1 MNNPRF
7 PKKQA
12 LDSITPNES
21 HPFSSPQINRFQ
33 NAAND
38 LEQRIRDMETSYL
51 QDASSVTQSTVTS
64 VLLDTYRLAVTMFD
78 TKIASGRALLPEE
91 QEIYDLCKSEISKTA
106 SPHVNSILGVLFSA
120 IERVRDCL
128 DEIKE
133 WFGISSD
140 ADKASM
146 ALAKAGNVLLP
157 EYGSLVEWFFTSV
170 AEFFLP
176 SVIPSIA
183 SITAGQIKCAS
194 SYQETRTVDKQLASD
209 MLDIA
214 DYAYTGHGTSQTGE
228 YTKLSASEL
237 PAGIRAIYT
246 ESTGLLK
253 SARGLQVWLGKK
265 GDNIVVSY
273 SGTDPSN
280 FSMVYADIAQLSS
293 PSVLYLK
300 AAGLLKLIAEQF
312 SDKNIYVTGHSLGGG
327 LTQFSLTACMK
338 FAENRLTGF
347 GYNPAGL
354 SIESVN
360 HLGDD
365 RLAKAKKHVWIFM
378 TCYDPVSSFGGKI
391 GCLTTLPKSD
401 KNGHMMVDLK
411 ECMKLYLT
419 APTPVKPVNITITA
433 RNHDTSD
440 FIPYTRKLS
449 IKSQNG
455 TVYPL
460 FNDSVTSPASDFVS
474 VNIPQSL
481 FNALSFSTSTMDC
494 CLGVYNK
501 YNGTAHTV
509 INRLLLAAADTPV
522 VTTSSI
528 GNIHSSII
536 FGKYGLGIKS
546 YMELIR
552 KAYVDSGIY
561 NATSNAAFETMMAR
575 LENPFTYDKEAW
587 CAGIRVQFGIDMS
600 SIFSRYPLAEG
611 MFNDFL
617 RSFTAQRADLYKS
630 IQTTG
635 APTDAQ
641 KKDFITRLKTLA
653 LTQSDDLMGKA
664 VSYSVITESQKTSFH
679 NQIQSFCDMIIATY

>member
-1 MNNPRF
+1 MIKRF
-7 PKKQA
+7 PKRQY
-12 LDSITPNES
+12 LDSIALNES
-21 HPFSSPQINRFQ
+21 MTFSTPQINRFQ

-38 LEQRIRDMETSYL
+38 LEQRIRDMEQSYL
-51 QDASSVTQSTVTS
+51 QDPSSVTQGNVTS

-78 TKIASGRALLPEE
+78 AKIASGLTLLPEE
-91 QEIYDLCKSEISKTA
+91 QDIYDLCKSEISKAAT
-106 SPHVNSILGVLFSA
+106 PHVNSILGVLFSA

-128 DEIKE
+128 DEVKE
-133 WFGISSD
+133 WFGYSSD
-140 ADKASM
+140 ANKASV

-157 EYGSLVEWFFTSV
+157 GYDSLIGWFFTSV

-176 SVIPSIA
+176 SAIPSIA

-214 DYAYTGHGTSQTGE
+214 DYAYTGHGTSQAGE

-237 PAGIRAIYT
+237 PAVIRAIYN

-253 SARGLQVWLGKK
+253 STRGLQVWLGKK

-300 AAGLLKLIAEQF
+300 AAGLLKLIVEQF
-312 SDKNIYVTGHSLGGG
+312 PGKNIYVTGHSLGGG
-327 LTQFSLTACMK
+327 LTQFSLTACMNI
-338 FAENRLTGF
+338 AENRLTGF

-365 RLAKAKKHVWIFM
+365 RLGKAKAHVWIFK
-378 TCYDPVSSFGGKI
+378 TCYDPVSALGGKI

-401 KNGHMMVDLK
+401 KNGHTMVDLK
-411 ECMKLYLT
+411 ECMKLYVT
-419 APTPVKPVNITITA
+419 APAPIKPTNITITA
-433 RNHDTSD
+433 RNHSAKD
-440 FIPYTRKLS
+440 FIPYTKKLS
-449 IKSQNG
+449 IKSQDG

-460 FNDSVTSPASDFVS
+460 FNDSVTSSASDFIS
-474 VNIPQSL
+474 VNIPKSL
-481 FNALSFSTSTMDC
+481 FDTLSFSTSTMDC

-501 YNGTAHTV
+501 FNGTAHTV

-561 NATSNAAFETMMAR
+561 NATSNAAFDTMMAR

-587 CAGIRVQFGIDMS
+587 CEGIRVQFDIDMTT
-600 SIFSRYPLAEG
+600 IFTQYPLAEG

-617 RSFTAQRADLYKS
+617 RSFTSQREDLYKS
-630 IQTTG
+630 IKTTG
-635 APTDAQ
+635 TPSAAQ

-679 NQIQSFCDMIIATY
+679 NQIQSFCDTIIATY